1 MQEGAI
7 VGNFLLGR
15 RIGKGAQA
23 SVFQARHRFLDREA
37 AVKVLEPQS
46 EPMFRER
53 FLREAH
59 ATASLEH
66 PGIVRVI
73 DCGIDGDVPYMAME
87 LLLGQTLKE
96 LNGSR
101 ANGRYSLGEVMNV
114 MIPVTDA
121 LALAHTRGIVHRD
134 LKPSNVFILNDGTIK
149 LLDFGVAK
157 VTGSELTQTGD
168 FVGNIS
174 YAPFEQ
180 WRNSAD
186 VTPAADIYSVG
197 AIMFEM
203 LVGRLPPRS
212 DPRQTG
218 ISGGSSE
225 LPVGSSLLRRGVP
238 EALTNLL
245 LSCLDENPDLRP
257 QNAEEVCRR
266 LQSLSTGHQLRRESG
281 APHRGQGRLA
291 DSLETPSRTVTQYAR
306 ALESSAKVEEA
317 TQGRLRSRARLAV
330 PALAAAVVL
339 GLVFV
344 RGRAASGPT
353 PATASL
359 VARGPTPA
367 TASLVAIRPPGP
379 MAPATEVSSVKE
391 SPLTVVAAPGFPA
404 GALKALNEGLS
415 KKAVLTHGAL
425 DLPSDGEWF
434 LFWSDRTM
442 SKSAH
447 LPAAFVAHMSDREQL
462 KTIVRPELAVDG
474 SWLILTSD
482 ARLFRSESFPEDVF
496 SARAAAGSSSLKLF
510 EIVPDDADGDLEGS
524 PSISVYAD
532 GHATVMNDDDR
543 EIQAAVARASSDGR
557 IVDVSVGPSGEWMI
571 VGSRSVAMS
580 KKVDPG
586 LRQKVQELEARGAT
600 VCQAV
605 AGRKGRWALIV
616 QETPGVPC
624 Q

>member
-1 MQEGAI
+1 
-7 VGNFLLGR
+7 
-15 RIGKGAQA
+15 
-23 SVFQARHRFLDREA
+23 
-37 AVKVLEPQS
+37 
-46 EPMFRER
+46 
-53 FLREAH
+53 
-59 ATASLEH
+59 
-66 PGIVRVI
+66 
-73 DCGIDGDVPYMAME
+73 
-87 LLLGQTLKE
+87 
-96 LNGSR
+96 
-101 ANGRYSLGEVMNV
+101 
-114 MIPVTDA
+114 
-121 LALAHTRGIVHRD
+121 
-134 LKPSNVFILNDGTIK
+134 
-149 LLDFGVAK
+149 
-157 VTGSELTQTGD
+157 
-168 FVGNIS
+168 
-174 YAPFEQ
+174 
-180 WRNSAD
+180 
-186 VTPAADIYSVG
+186 
-197 AIMFEM
+197 
-203 LVGRLPPRS
+203 
-212 DPRQTG
+212 
-218 ISGGSSE
+218 
-225 LPVGSSLLRRGVP
+225 
-238 EALTNLL
+238 
-245 LSCLDENPDLRP
+245 
-257 QNAEEVCRR
+257 
-266 LQSLSTGHQLRRESG
+266 
-281 APHRGQGRLA
+281 
-291 DSLETPSRTVTQYAR
+291 
-306 ALESSAKVEEA
+306 
-317 TQGRLRSRARLAV
+317 
-330 PALAAAVVL
+330 
-339 GLVFV
+339 
-344 RGRAASGPT
+344 
-353 PATASL
+353 
-359 VARGPTPA
+359 
-367 TASLVAIRPPGP
+367 

-543 EIQAAVARASSDGR
+543 EIQAAVSRASSDGR

>member
-1 MQEGAI
+1 
-7 VGNFLLGR
+7 
-15 RIGKGAQA
+15 
-23 SVFQARHRFLDREA
+23 
-37 AVKVLEPQS
+37 
-46 EPMFRER
+46 
-53 FLREAH
+53 
-59 ATASLEH
+59 
-66 PGIVRVI
+66 
-73 DCGIDGDVPYMAME
+73 MAME

-257 QNAEEVCRR
+257 QNAEEVCRK

-317 TQGRLRSRARLAV
+317 THGRLRSRARLAV

-543 EIQAAVARASSDGR
+543 EIQAAVSRASSDGR